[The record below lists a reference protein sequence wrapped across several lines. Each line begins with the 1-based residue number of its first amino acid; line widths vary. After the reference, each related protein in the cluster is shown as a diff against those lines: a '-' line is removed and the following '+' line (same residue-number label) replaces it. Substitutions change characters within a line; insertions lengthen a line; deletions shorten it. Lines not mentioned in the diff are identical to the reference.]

1 MKKKVKIFGK
11 DVKRAVRRGLMENMV
26 EQYEM
31 KDTYS
36 KAKYKQTPREAEI
49 EDVFGQYGDE
59 IPPAVL
65 RYMRKNPKT
74 IIKKLYDVY
83 GQKMFDY
90 ISDYSNGEGIVFS
103 QEDLDDD
110 WSYEEEEEVVSEITT
125 RELEDEAK
133 IKMDIYNELEDSMT
147 SVAQAETE
155 LFGEEEKDWIPK
167 DLKKNKARNLV
178 KGKFTIGN
186 IDKKLRSLDTD
197 KKEAGIQSGG
207 NKKKLSDIRA
217 LNLAKTFK
225 RGV

>member
-110 WSYEEEEEVVSEITT
+110 WSYEEEEEVVSEVTQDQLNDLT
-125 RELEDEAK
+125 
-133 IKMDIYNELEDSMT
+133 MYNDLLDQTVEKSKE
-147 SVAQAETE
+147 V
-155 LFGEEEKDWIPK
+155 FGEEEKDWIPK

-197 KKEAGIQSGG
+197 KKESGIQSGG

>member
-11 DVKRAVRRGLMENMV
+11 DVKRAVRRGLMENIV

-83 GQKMFDY
+83 GQKMFEY
-90 ISDYSNGEGIVFS
+90 ISDVFP
-103 QEDLDDD
+103 QEDEDLDGD
-110 WSYEEEEEVVSEITT
+110 WSYEEEEEVVSEVTQDQLNDLT
-125 RELEDEAK
+125 
-133 IKMDIYNELEDSMT
+133 MYNNLLDQTVEKSEQ
-147 SVAQAETE
+147 V
-155 LFGEEEKDWIPK
+155 FGEEEKDWIPK

-178 KGKFTIGN
+178 KEKFTIGN

-197 KKEAGIQSGG
+197 KKESGIQSGG

>member
-26 EQYEM
+26 EQFEM

-36 KAKYKQTPREAEI
+36 KAKYRQSPKEKEI
-49 EDVFGQYGDE
+49 EGVFGQYGDD

-65 RYMRKNPKT
+65 RYMRKNPKV
-74 IIKKLYDVY
+74 IIKRLYDVY
-83 GQKMFDY
+83 GQDMFDY
-90 ISDYSNGEGIVFS
+90 ISDYANGEGIVFS
-103 QEDLDDD
+103 QEDEDLDDG
-110 WSYEEEEEVVSEITT
+110 WSYEEEEEVVSEVTQDQLNDLT
-125 RELEDEAK
+125 L
-133 IKMDIYNELEDSMT
+133 YNDLLDQTVEKSEE
-147 SVAQAETE
+147 V
-155 LFGEEEKDWIPK
+155 FGEEKKDWIPK
-167 DLKKNKARNLV
+167 DLKKNRARNLV

>member
-49 EDVFGQYGDE
+49 EGVFGQYGDE

-103 QEDLDDD
+103 QEDEDLDDD
-110 WSYEEEEEVVSEITT
+110 WSYEEEEEVVSEVTQDQLNDLT
-125 RELEDEAK
+125 
-133 IKMDIYNELEDSMT
+133 MYNDLLDQTVEKSEE
-147 SVAQAETE
+147 V
-155 LFGEEEKDWIPK
+155 FGEEEKDWIPK